1 MADDR
6 RDKKGR
12 KRQSKGDSQRRASP
26 PRGEM
31 VVSGGKRYEKSMI
44 GDRLESRSARNPR
57 PSTVTAADYAD
68 YFGSVRE
75 SRKSPAKPRSSR
87 RAVSPRA

>member
-44 GDRLESRSARNPR
+44 GDRLDN
-57 PSTVTAADYAD
+57 DID
-68 YFGSVRE
+68 DD
-75 SRKSPAKPRSSR
+75 
-87 RAVSPRA
+87 